1 MATRIVPFAVVVW
14 MSMFAVSI
22 LILRRTPSSYTG
34 YALVSPGV
42 YLAWKLRR
50 FQHRIASRVVD
61 SIQSAV
67 AAALCRCTAT
77 EEVFDVRQSERSIAR
92 LFLSQCLS
100 LFPTCRA
107 AFQPG
112 YA

>member
-1 MATRIVPFAVVVW
+1 MASQLRQERNVPPLKGAGLNKTEFA
-14 MSMFAVSI
+14 SI
-22 LILRRTPSSYTG
+22 NIWSLRDYG
-34 YALVSPGV
+34 N
-42 YLAWKLRR
+42 

-67 AAALCRCTAT
+67 AAALWRRTAT

-112 YA
+112 DAC